1 MRSHFRLRRRDA
13 RWLMFPVLVVVSG
26 LLACG
31 IVVFTPDWQTP
42 GAEPVLTMSADPQPV
57 ALIGGDPAEQRDR

>member
-31 IVVFTPDWQTP
+31 IVVFTPSSHTP
-42 GAEPVLTMSADPQPV
+42 GAEQVLPTSADPQPV
-57 ALIGGDPAEQRDR
+57 ALLAGDPAEQRDR